1 MKKIEFY
8 EAPCIER
15 VDVFL
20 EHAIAGS
27 TNVNVGGGGGG
38 FTESWEEE
46 RIDTGDIVLM

>member
-1 MKKIEFY
+1 MNNKFY
-8 EAPCIER
+8 ESPCIER
-15 VDVFL
+15 VVIFL

-27 TNVNVGGGGGG
+27 TNVNVGGG